1 MKTSSKHGQ
10 KPFALILLPLG
21 IFVLLT
27 YGLLLD
33 KLGFYWDDWPYV
45 WTRLELGYHG
55 LLRHFSF
62 SRPVAG
68 QIHNIAILLTNGH
81 PLLAQIW
88 GLCMQVFGS
97 FCAGVLIREVWP
109 EKRFAAALT
118 ALLFLAY
125 PGFTMRPIAI
135 NFSFSYFLMGML
147 FLSFVLSIRAARHK
161 TGRMRALMAAAACL
175 ISLLNLFASEYF
187 FLLELLRPCFL
198 LAALKDQLPTGG
210 KNRLKQLCRLSL
222 PYAAAFAAG
231 AMYRM
236 FFNRTQT
243 LHYEFKLLTDFKA
256 APLPTILGYLLKMG
270 KDCLRVIFEA
280 WGTVFAFPDPAE
292 FGTRSM
298 LMYGLICFG
307 TFLTAVLFLLFFSRD
322 GNRKAA
328 DNRDMIL
335 TGVFALLLAGQAF
348 WLTES
353 EIHFVFQNCRY
364 TLPFM
369 LGVSLILSA
378 VLDLIQKPRI
388 IPVLLASALI
398 GLAAGHLFA
407 VGNEYRRDWTL
418 TKDFFT
424 QLKWRVPGI
433 AENTAVVTNVL
444 PIRFSTDNSLT
455 APLNWIYASEYETD
469 RIPYILYTNTKRE
482 NTLSGLESG
491 NEVFQEYLSAQFFGN
506 TDDMLSIYY
515 SAPGCVHILDPEIDS
530 YNQMIPTIDREAAL
544 LNNYSRIHIDAPET
558 PLPSGLFGVRND
570 YSWCYYYE
578 KADLERQRGNWE
590 AAAELGDLAFAQQ
603 DHPNDPMERIPFIES
618 YAQIGRWQDALE
630 QTRASMTVTPVMND
644 PLCAL
649 WQRIERDQGENPLQ
663 NELDELLDC
672 RFLTNAKSGK

>member
-1 MKTSSKHGQ
+1 MKNRKQKSK
-10 KPFALILLPLG
+10 FSYFLTLIPLG
-21 IFVLLT
+21 LFVLFS

-68 QIHNIAILLTNGH
+68 QIHNLAILITNGS
-81 PLLAQIW
+81 PLSAQIW
-88 GLCMQVFGS
+88 GLCAQVFGS
-97 FCAGVLIREVWP
+97 FCAGLLVREIWPKKSFASVLS
-109 EKRFAAALT
+109 

-147 FLSFVLSIRAARHK
+147 FLSFIMSVKAARGEKH
-161 TGRMRALMAAAACL
+161 RLIFIISACL

-198 LAALKDQLPTGG
+198 
-210 KNRLKQLCRLSL
+210 
-222 PYAAAFAAG
+222 YAAFEENTDSLKERCTRVIRHCLPNLAVFAAG
-231 AMYRM
+231 LAYRM

-243 LHYEFKLLTDFKA
+243 LHYEFKLLSDFKT
-256 APLPTILGYLLKMG
+256 APLQTLGAYLLQMG

-280 WGTVFAFPDPAE
+280 WGTVFEFPNSAD
-292 FGTRSM
+292 FGSRST
-298 LMYGLICFG
+298 LMYGLIC
-307 TFLTAVLFLLFFSRD
+307 TAVFLVSAVFLFLFSERNK
-322 GNRKAA
+322 GEEKGS
-328 DNRDMIL
+328 L
-335 TGVFALLLAGQAF
+335 TMLLIGISALLLAGQPF

-353 EIHFVFQNCRY
+353 AIHFVFQNCRY

-369 LGVSLILSA
+369 LGVSLILTAILEQLRS
-378 VLDLIQKPRI
+378 VRI
-388 IPVLLASALI
+388 LPVLIASVFA

-418 TKDFFT
+418 TKDFFS

-433 AENTAVVTNVL
+433 EDNTAVVTNVL

-455 APLNWIYASEYETD
+455 APLNWVYADDYETD
-469 RIPYILYTNTKRE
+469 RIPYMLYTNTKRE
-482 NTLSGLESG
+482 ATLSGLESG
-491 NEVFQEYLSAQFFGN
+491 NKIFQEYLSAQFFGS
-506 TDDMLSIYY
+506 TDDLISLYY
-515 SAPGCVHILDPEIDS
+515 NAPGCVHVLDPEVDS
-530 YNQMIPTIDREAAL
+530 YNQMIPTIDRDAAL
-544 LNNYSRIHIDAPET
+544 LNNYSRIRTEDPEKQ
-558 PLPSGLFGVRND
+558 LPVKLFGAEN
-570 YSWCYYYE
+570 SQGWCWYYE

-590 AAAELGDLAFAQQ
+590 KAAELGDEAFGKA
-603 DHPNDPMERIPFIES
+603 DHPNDPMERIPFIEA
-618 YAQIGRWQDALE
+618 YAHTGRWTDALA
-630 QTRASMTVTPVMND
+630 QTEAAMTVTPVMND

-649 WQRIERDQGENPLQ
+649 WQRIERDCGNAPVKP
-663 NELDELLDC
+663 ELESLLDC
-672 RFLTNAKSGK
+672 SFLAGDK